1 MKTFFQSVG
10 GIILVVAFIVAVMFG
25 SFFAYQYFAPKYV
38 EVETEVYRE
47 SRSYVEGMIRDL
59 RKLKREYEAAD
70 EEHKSALRTI
80 ILQRSDEIDH
90 DKLPADVRRFIES
103 L

>member
-1 MKTFFQSVG
+1 MKNIFQIAGVAMGAVALIVG
-10 GIILVVAFIVAVMFG
+10 LMFG
-25 SFFAYQYFAPKYV
+25 SFYAYKYFAPKYI
-38 EVETEVYRE
+38 EVETDVYRE
-47 SRSYVEGMIRDL
+47 SRSYVEGTIRDL

-70 EEHKSALRTI
+70 ENHKSALRTI

-90 DKLPADVRRFIES
+90 DKLPSDVRRFVNS